1 MPSAQVSVDIEID
14 CREPIAVHECRG
26 LQETRR
32 RYAVLRPGPC
42 VWDCDLRKQLRSAP
56 DQQQR
61 SLVPQTHSV
70 TFPDAPKSDNS
81 GKYGTRRAVAKC
93 AAIRSACSLV
103 RLS

>member
-1 MPSAQVSVDIEID
+1 MRTAQGSVGIEID
-14 CREPIAVHECRG
+14 CPDPIAVHECHE
-26 LQETRR
+26 LQESRR

-42 VWDCDLRKQLRSAP
+42 VWDCDLRKELRSAP

-61 SLVPQTHSV
+61 SLVPQAHSV